1 MIDQAI
7 AKRRR
12 AEHDPAAGDL
22 VDYDYASDFASEF
35 RELVEEPVS
44 DETEFEVFGDYQAP
58 SE

>member
-22 VDYDYASDFASEF
+22 VDHDYASESG
-35 RELVEEPVS
+35 ELEKELVS